1 MASHLSR
8 KSGSQGSKLKK
19 LEAVLES
26 SGSIEYIGDL
36 SDEQRMAGIKAF
48 AEMFKRFVN
57 KNAAIKKGMKQLTGP
72 SHSRRAGS
80 QRGGGFFD
88 GEFAE
93 EIRDTEARIRR
104 LNEQIDADPENL
116 VNPQKEFLIRD
127 YREYIKEMKKWRQFH
142 NYIYMLSI
150 PLLAPQFARMLLTLI
165 VHILAFSAAT
175 VPMGGAT
182 AFNVFVSFMGHLFSP
197 LNKVTRTLFEGAG
210 NRGSTS
216 EEAGEDGLCRPGYR
230 PDLTLGC
237 VKIFTPDAAPAEAG
251 WMLDVTKIGQDVI
264 DNVTFNLKQTLA
276 EPLHG
281 IAAVALAAAML
292 WRLHQ
297 LVQYE
302 ENLFK
307 EKLERMKNAQ
317 RESVRLMS
325 TMEQTARTAHTTAM
339 AAMGPAFAQLGNG
352 QALQMIANGI
362 FRMGTPAQQLLL
374 TGSPAA
380 AAPQALGRIADAPRA
395 TSPRTQTAL
404 NGLLALSAGPTR
416 RRRGSTAGP

>member
-1 MASHLSR
+1 MSR
-8 KSGSQGSKLKK
+8 KSGSSGSKLKK
-19 LEAVLES
+19 LEAVLQS

-48 AEMFKRFVN
+48 AEMFKRFVQ
-57 KNAAIKKGMKQLTGP
+57 KNAVLKKGMKQLTGQ

-104 LNEQIDADPENL
+104 LQEQINADPENL

-150 PLLAPQFARMLLTLI
+150 PLLAPQFARMLLALI
-165 VHILAFSAAT
+165 IHVLAFTAAT

-182 AFNVFVSFMGHLFSP
+182 TYNLFVSFMGHLFSP
-197 LNKVTRTLFEGAG
+197 LNKVTRTLLGGAG
-210 NRGSTS
+210 NRELTS
-216 EEAGEDGLCRPGYR
+216 EEAGDDGLCRPGYR

-251 WMLDVTKIGQDVI
+251 WALDVTKIGHDVI
-264 DNVTFNLKQTLA
+264 DSVTFNLKQTLA

-281 IAAVALAAAML
+281 IVAVALAAAML

-297 LVQYE
+297 LAQYE

-325 TMEQTARTAHTTAM
+325 TMEQTARTAHTAAM
-339 AAMGPAFAQLGNG
+339 AAMGPAFAQVGNSH
-352 QALQMIANGI
+352 ALQLIANGI
-362 FRMGTPAQQLLL
+362 FRMGAPAQQALL
-374 TGSPAA
+374 TGSSLPMS
-380 AAPQALGRIADAPRA
+380 QAVQRIADAPRA

-404 NGLLALSAGPTR
+404 EGLLALSAGPTR
-416 RRRGSTAGP
+416 RVRRGSTAGP

>member
-1 MASHLSR
+1 
-8 KSGSQGSKLKK
+8 
-19 LEAVLES
+19 
-26 SGSIEYIGDL
+26 
-36 SDEQRMAGIKAF
+36 MAGIKAF
-48 AEMFKRFVN
+48 ADMFKRFVQ
-57 KNAAIKKGMKQLTGP
+57 KNAVIKKGMKQLTGQSHTRR
-72 SHSRRAGS
+72 SHSHS

-104 LNEQIDADPENL
+104 LQDQMDADPQNL

-150 PLLAPQFARMLLTLI
+150 PLLSPQFARMLLALI
-165 VHILAFSAAT
+165 IHILAFSAAT

-197 LNKVTRTLFEGAG
+197 LNRVTRTLLGGAG
-210 NRGSTS
+210 NRESTS
-216 EEAGEDGLCRPGYR
+216 EEAGDDGVCRAGFR
-230 PDLTLGC
+230 RDLTLGC
-237 VKIFTPDAAPAEAG
+237 VKIFTPDAAPAEAP
-251 WMLDVTKIGQDVI
+251 WTLDVTKIGSDVI
-264 DNVTFNLKQTLA
+264 DAVTFNLKQTLA

-281 IAAVALAAAML
+281 IVTVALAAAML

-302 ENLFK
+302 ENVFR
-307 EKLERMKNAQ
+307 EKLERMKAAQ
-317 RESVRLMS
+317 RESVRQMS
-325 TMEQTARTAHTTAM
+325 TMEQTARTAHTAAL
-339 AAMGPAFAQLGNG
+339 AAMGPAFAQVGNG
-352 QALQMIANGI
+352 HALQLIANGI
-362 FRMGTPAQQLLL
+362 FRMGAPAQQALL
-374 TGSPAA
+374 TGSSIPMS
-380 AAPQALGRIADAPRA
+380 QAVPRIADAPRA

-416 RRRGSTAGP
+416 RVRRGSTAGP

>member
-8 KSGSQGSKLKK
+8 KSGSPGSKLKK
-19 LEAVLES
+19 LEAVLHS

-48 AEMFKRFVN
+48 ADMFKRFVN
-57 KNAAIKKGMKQLTGP
+57 KNAVLKKGMKQLTGA

-88 GEFAE
+88 SEFAE
-93 EIRDTEARIRR
+93 EIRETEARIRR
-104 LNEQIDADPENL
+104 LNDQIEADPENL
-116 VNPQKEFLIRD
+116 VNPQKEFLVRD
-127 YREYIKEMKKWRQFH
+127 YREYIKEMKRWRQFH
-142 NYIYMLSI
+142 NYIYILSI
-150 PLLAPQFARMLLTLI
+150 PLLAPQFARMLLALI
-165 VHILAFSAAT
+165 VHVLAFTAAT

-182 AFNVFVSFMGHLFSP
+182 TFNLFVSFMGHLFSP
-197 LNKVTRTLFEGAG
+197 LNKLTKTLFGGAG
-210 NRGSTS
+210 NREAAS
-216 EEAGEDGLCRPGYR
+216 EIMDDHGMCRPGYR

-237 VKIFTPDAAPAEAG
+237 VKIFTPNAAAPEAG
-251 WMLDVTKIGQDVI
+251 WTLDVTKIGHDVI
-264 DNVTFNLKQTLA
+264 DSVTFNLRQTLA

-281 IAAVALAAAML
+281 IVAVALAAAML

-307 EKLERMKNAQ
+307 EKLERMKAAQ
-317 RESVRLMS
+317 RESVRQMS
-325 TMEQTARTAHTTAM
+325 TMEQTARTAHTAAL
-339 AAMGPAFAQLGNG
+339 AAMGPAFAQVGNG
-352 QALQMIANGI
+352 HALQLIANGI
-362 FRMGTPAQQLLL
+362 FRMGAPAQQALL
-374 TGSPAA
+374 TGSSIPMS
-380 AAPQALGRIADAPRA
+380 QAVPRIADAPRA

-416 RRRGSTAGP
+416 RVRRGSTAGP

>member
-8 KSGSQGSKLKK
+8 KSGSPGSKLKK
-19 LEAVLES
+19 LEAVLHS

-57 KNAAIKKGMKQLTGP
+57 KNAVLKKGMKQLTGP
-72 SHSRRAGS
+72 SHSRRS
-80 QRGGGFFD
+80 QRGGGMLD

-104 LNEQIDADPENL
+104 LQEQMDADPENL
-116 VNPQKEFLIRD
+116 VNPQKEFLVRD

-142 NYIYMLSI
+142 NYVYMLSI
-150 PLLAPQFARMLLTLI
+150 PLLAPQFARMLLALV
-165 VHILAFSAAT
+165 VHVLAFTAAT

-182 AFNVFVSFMGHLFSP
+182 TFNLLVSFMGHLFSP
-197 LNKVTRTLFEGAG
+197 LNRVTKTLFGGAG
-210 NRGSTS
+210 NMDSAS
-216 EEAGEDGLCRPGYR
+216 EIMDDHGMCRPGYR
-230 PDLTLGC
+230 TDLTLGC
-237 VKIFTPDAAPAEAG
+237 VKVFTPDAAAPEAP
-251 WMLDVTKIGQDVI
+251 WTLDVTKIGHDVI
-264 DNVTFNLKQTLA
+264 DSVTFNLKQTLA

-281 IAAVALAAAML
+281 IVAVALGAVML

-307 EKLERMKNAQ
+307 EKLERMKAAQ
-317 RESVRLMS
+317 RESVRQMS
-325 TMEQTARTAHTTAM
+325 VMEQTARTAHTAAL
-339 AAMGPAFAQLGNG
+339 AAMGPAFAQVGNSH
-352 QALQMIANGI
+352 ALQLIANGI
-362 FRMGTPAQQLLL
+362 FRMSAPAQQALL
-374 TGSPAA
+374 TGSSVPMS
-380 AAPQALGRIADAPRA
+380 QAVGRIADAPRA
-395 TSPRTQTAL
+395 ALGSPRTTSAL
-404 NGLLALSAGPTR
+404 EGLLALSAGPTR